1 MEKSG
6 WVSIQPLSH
15 SREDGERLKPPPAT
29 EPGSVPLSNVI
40 SCFPVGLKPNSSL
53 QDLSVLF
60 IPLIFSRT
68 GALVLPRWSFLLH
81 PSVILIV
88 WATLRFR
95 TPSLN
100 RKPPVYSTWGGHQ
113 QKTPKVPVNVSFR
126 RVQDLP
132 PRPGRSASRFEQ
144 RLSGKFFLYIFLI

>member
-53 QDLSVLF
+53 QGLSVLV

-100 RKPPVYSTWGGHQ
+100 RKPPVYSTWGATN
-113 QKTPKVPVNVSFR
+113 KRRPKSPLMCPSVESRICLPDQEEVRDLSRGFLANSF
-126 RVQDLP
+126 
-132 PRPGRSASRFEQ
+132 
-144 RLSGKFFLYIFLI
+144 YIFLI